1 MTSGVLFRDT
11 RREGVTSMRL
21 LTFMIVSVLVAL
33 AAVVLSLRG
42 GATVGSAIFAGVIAL
57 VALQVLYAAFLAV
70 VAALSRRG
78 RKPPR
83 D

>member
-1 MTSGVLFRDT
+1 
-11 RREGVTSMRL
+11 MRL

-33 AAVVLSLRG
+33 AAVVLSLRAG
-42 GATVGSAIFAGVIAL
+42 SSVGSAIFNGVVAL
-57 VALQVLYAAFLAV
+57 VVLQVLYAAFLAV
-70 VAALSRRG
+70 VAALSRRD

>member
-1 MTSGVLFRDT
+1 
-11 RREGVTSMRL
+11 MRL

-33 AAVVLSLRG
+33 AAVVLSLRAG
-42 GATVGSAIFAGVIAL
+42 SSVGSAIFNGVVAL
-57 VALQVLYAAFLAV
+57 VVLQVLYAGFLAV
-70 VAALSRRG
+70 VAALSRRD